1 MNSFYMF
8 MCDGCGFSREKPG
21 ICPHCEVPLTMYSK
35 ESQSE
40 YQVNMEDAMRAMSEY
55 RWYI

>member
-1 MNSFYMF
+1 MF
-8 MCDGCGFSREKPG
+8 MCDGCGYSREKPG

-35 ESQSE
+35 ETQAE